1 MGYRDKEWK
10 TEGWSFLLRPSGP
23 LAEKERDGA
32 MGWFRARTG
41 AGGGG
46 VILESVIWAP
56 STVLIYGR
64 RGGVNKRRAPAEGN
78 PELPEVTGVRGELA

>member
-10 TEGWSFLLRPSGP
+10 TEGPSFLLRPSGP

-32 MGWFRARTG
+32 MGWFGARTG
-41 AGGGG
+41 VGVGG

-56 STVLIYGR
+56 SIVLIYGEER
-64 RGGVNKRRAPAEGN
+64 RGQ
-78 PELPEVTGVRGELA
+78 